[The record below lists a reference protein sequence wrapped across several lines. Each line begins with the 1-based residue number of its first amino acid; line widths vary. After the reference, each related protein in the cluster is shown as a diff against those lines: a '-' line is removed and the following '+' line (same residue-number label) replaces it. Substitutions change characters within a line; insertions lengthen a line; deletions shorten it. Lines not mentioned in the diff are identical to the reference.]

1 MNIRKLRVV
10 KNSEVNTN
18 LLKDVINFDRTIFKI
33 DEEYSLP
40 DGYLEKMY
48 ETYKD
53 GLFVLVD
60 GNIVVGYA
68 NCIFLTESKSF
79 SGRSL
84 MHMVQYR

>member
-40 DGYLEKMY
+40 DGYL
-48 ETYKD
+48 
-53 GLFVLVD
+53 F
-60 GNIVVGYA
+60 
-68 NCIFLTESKSF
+68 
-79 SGRSL
+79 
-84 MHMVQYR
+84 